1 MTVSPPGAV
10 AEYSKGP
17 DDRGGLYQALPAAL
31 VGGAM
36 FGALLLVVAEFTTL
50 FTVETA
56 TLRAPVKTV
65 STGSHHGF
73 ALLPIAALAIVMAFG
88 LWRTRGR
95 WPLLAIGVLGAV
107 TGVIALAV
115 DLPDAQSSG
124 VVGSFA
130 TGLLPATAVP
140 QTGLYMETLGA
151 AVLIVVAGAGYL
163 LGAGSFNRAH
173 S

>member
-1 MTVSPPGAV
+1 MSVSPPGAV

-17 DDRGGLYQALPAAL
+17 EDRGGLHQALPAAI

-36 FGALLLVVAEFTTL
+36 FGALLLAIAEFTTL

-56 TLRAPVKTV
+56 TLRTPVKSY
-65 STGSHHGF
+65 STGAHHGY
-73 ALLPIAALAIVMAFG
+73 ALLPIAALTVLLAIAV
-88 LWRTRGR
+88 WRSRGI

-107 TGVIALAV
+107 AAVIALAV
-115 DLPDAQSSG
+115 DLPAAQSSG

-130 TGLLPATAVP
+130 KGLLEANTVP

-151 AVLIVVAGAGYL
+151 AVLIVVSGAGSL
-163 LGAGSFNRAH
+163 LGAGRR
-173 S
+173 